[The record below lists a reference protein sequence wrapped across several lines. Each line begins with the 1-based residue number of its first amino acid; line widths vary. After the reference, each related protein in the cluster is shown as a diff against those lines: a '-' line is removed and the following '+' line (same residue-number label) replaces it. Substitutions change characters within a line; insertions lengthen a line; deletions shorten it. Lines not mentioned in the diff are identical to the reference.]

1 MFFYTL
7 FYIDL
12 MHPVLVTGI
21 CFLDRDCNEHTKM
34 VSLVEK
40 LVISGNEHIT

>member
-7 FYIDL
+7 FYLDF
-12 MHPVLVTGI
+12 MHHVIMTGI

-40 LVISGNEHIT
+40 LVLSGNEPMT